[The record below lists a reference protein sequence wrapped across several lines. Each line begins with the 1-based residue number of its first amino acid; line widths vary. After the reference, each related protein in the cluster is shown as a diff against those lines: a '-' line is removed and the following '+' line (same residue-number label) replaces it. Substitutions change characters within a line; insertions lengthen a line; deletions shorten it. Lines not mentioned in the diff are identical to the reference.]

1 MRQHTVES
9 SNRTIMLEIADC
21 FQCLVKEIRTSTKS
35 PQYRIRTTNIVSNTL
50 VQNYLTKFPLFGKKH
65 LDYLDWLQILVVFQR
80 GRYRHK
86 EGIELA
92 RKRKERMNDRRTDF
106 VWDHLQSF
114 YHLEK

>member
-1 MRQHTVES
+1 MNV
-9 SNRTIMLEIADC
+9 L
-21 FQCLVKEIRTSTKS
+21 
-35 PQYRIRTTNIVSNTL
+35 SNTL

-92 RKRKERMNDRRTDF
+92 RKIKERRGAIDVLILYGIIYKIFIT
-106 VWDHLQSF
+106 
-114 YHLEK
+114 